1 MVKNFLSK
9 ILARD
14 LNGLNI
20 ISTYCEDS
28 TTSVSEIKY
37 LKKNKIFLLSL
48 TRKSLKDNKKSDI
61 LSVCKFEFIENVVA
75 KNIDQKESKL
85 KLKLMGID
93 PMKIG
98 KQFSKQPKYIADKI
112 RKYRNE
118 WKIDNKIKHS
128 NYTKP
133 NLRKRLFEEI
143 KATKTYGTKAGQ
155 WSARKAQ
162 LLAKKYKAL
171 GGGYY

>member
-48 TRKSLKDNKKSDI
+48 TRKSLKDNKKSNI
-61 LSVCKFEFIENVVA
+61 ISVCKFEFIENVVA
-75 KNIDQKESKL
+75 KNIDQKDSKL
-85 KLKLMGID
+85 KLKKLGIKVK
-93 PMKIG
+93 MKI
-98 KQFSKQPKYIADKI
+98 
-112 RKYRNE
+112 
-118 WKIDNKIKHS
+118 
-128 NYTKP
+128 
-133 NLRKRLFEEI
+133 
-143 KATKTYGTKAGQ
+143 
-155 WSARKAQ
+155 
-162 LLAKKYKAL
+162 
-171 GGGYY
+171 

>member
-1 MVKNFLSK
+1 MGKNFLSK

-20 ISTYCEDS
+20 ISTYCEDA
-28 TTSVSEIKY
+28 TTSVQDIKY

-61 LSVCKFEFIENVVA
+61 ISVCKFEFIENVVA

-98 KQFSKQPKYIADKI
+98 KQYEINLLFS
-112 RKYRNE
+112 
-118 WKIDNKIKHS
+118 DNRFITLYS
-128 NYTKP
+128 
-133 NLRKRLFEEI
+133 EI
-143 KATKTYGTKAGQ
+143 IEIT
-155 WSARKAQ
+155 
-162 LLAKKYKAL
+162 LEDLKKK
-171 GGGYY
+171 

>member
-1 MVKNFLSK
+1 MGQNFLSK

-28 TTSVSEIKY
+28 TTSVQEIKY

-61 LSVCKFEFIENVVA
+61 ISVCKFEFIENVVA
-75 KNIDQKESKL
+75 KNIDQKDSKL

-93 PMKIG
+93 LMKTG
-98 KQFSKQPKYIADKI
+98 KQYEINLLFS
-112 RKYRNE
+112 
-118 WKIDNKIKHS
+118 DNRFITLYS
-128 NYTKP
+128 
-133 NLRKRLFEEI
+133 EI
-143 KATKTYGTKAGQ
+143 IEVT
-155 WSARKAQ
+155 
-162 LLAKKYKAL
+162 LEDLKKK
-171 GGGYY
+171 

>member
-1 MVKNFLSK
+1 MEKNFLSK

-28 TTSVSEIKY
+28 TTSVQEIKY

-61 LSVCKFEFIENVVA
+61 ISVCKFEFIENVVA
-75 KNIDQKESKL
+75 KNIDQKDSKL

-93 PMKIG
+93 LMKTG
-98 KQFSKQPKYIADKI
+98 KQYEINLLFS
-112 RKYRNE
+112 
-118 WKIDNKIKHS
+118 DNRFITLYS
-128 NYTKP
+128 
-133 NLRKRLFEEI
+133 EI
-143 KATKTYGTKAGQ
+143 IEVT
-155 WSARKAQ
+155 
-162 LLAKKYKAL
+162 LEDLKKK
-171 GGGYY
+171 

>member
-1 MVKNFLSK
+1 MGKNFLSK

-28 TTSVSEIKY
+28 TTSVQEIKY

-61 LSVCKFEFIENVVA
+61 ISVCKFEFIENVVA
-75 KNIDQKESKL
+75 KNIDQKDSKL

-93 PMKIG
+93 LMKTG
-98 KQFSKQPKYIADKI
+98 KQYEINLLFS
-112 RKYRNE
+112 
-118 WKIDNKIKHS
+118 DNRFITLYS
-128 NYTKP
+128 
-133 NLRKRLFEEI
+133 EI
-143 KATKTYGTKAGQ
+143 IEVT
-155 WSARKAQ
+155 
-162 LLAKKYKAL
+162 LEDLKKK
-171 GGGYY
+171 